1 MAITITTMTPC
12 PRLSTAMCIGTHR
25 FAISTRMCPMPI
37 TGTGTECMLG
47 CSLRL
52 SGRP

>member
-12 PRLSTAMCIGTHR
+12 PRLSIGTHR

-37 TGTGTECMLG
+37 TVTGTECMLG